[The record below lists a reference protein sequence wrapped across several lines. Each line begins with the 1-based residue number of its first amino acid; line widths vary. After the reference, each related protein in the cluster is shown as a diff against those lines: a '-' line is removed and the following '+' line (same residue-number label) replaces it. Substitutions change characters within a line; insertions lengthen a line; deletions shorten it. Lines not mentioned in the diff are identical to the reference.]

1 MNTKK
6 QYFYLNKINF
16 FLKFVLSTLILI
28 FAFFIIYNFQQ
39 IKFQQK
45 LDLINLRKNDEM
57 LNLSGFSRR
66 EVLITMLEILAKTAP
81 NTEILFVGNH
91 QLQYFGSNFSGLVPP
106 DEFFNLWLGNI
117 SLTETADVVTY
128 LDEKKLL
135 PKKALVIMITTPNND
150 NGNYIV
156 GYSTELPDYIFG
168 LHKNNIELNLF
179 KLIDNKILKKLRYHL
194 DYKSLLGFKNVNAV
208 PLDFIGGGLNIHTNG
223 SSANIYDDRGLV
235 KNQSD
240 ISTNKSHI
248 NSKDIEDI
256 RDAIV
261 YISKVAKKN
270 SIPLFVVIPP
280 VHENLNRNSYAN
292 DILNIAIDF
301 KFNNVNIIDHRKLIL
316 KTNPDYFKAF
326 DHPNAKYGNYL
337 YGKILSFMDN

>member
-1 MNTKK
+1 MAD
-6 QYFYLNKINF
+6 
-16 FLKFVLSTLILI
+16 FVLQNGHNAAHDTKCSKGVS
-28 FAFFIIYNFQQ
+28 FQSHSRDV
-39 IKFQQK
+39 FY
-45 LDLINLRKNDEM
+45 DEQ
-57 LNLSGFSRR
+57 SGF
-66 EVLITMLEILAKTAP
+66 
-81 NTEILFVGNH
+81 
-91 QLQYFGSNFSGLVPP
+91 
-106 DEFFNLWLGNI
+106 
-117 SLTETADVVTY
+117 
-128 LDEKKLL
+128 
-135 PKKALVIMITTPNND
+135 
-150 NGNYIV
+150 
-156 GYSTELPDYIFG
+156 
-168 LHKNNIELNLF
+168 
-179 KLIDNKILKKLRYHL
+179 
-194 DYKSLLGFKNVNAV
+194 
-208 PLDFIGGGLNIHTNG
+208 
-223 SSANIYDDRGLV
+223 SANIYDDRGLV